1 MINKLENNYIIDYPQ
16 NVSETQVKLPTLGVW
31 HQEEE
36 PPEHLAFKDRAL
48 DHRNSTG
55 TREGKWSE
63 SHSVMSNFLWS
74 HEL

>member
-55 TREGKWSE
+55 TREGK
-63 SHSVMSNFLWS
+63 
-74 HEL
+74 